1 MPEPGQKTRRWAID
15 TSIVLGALRHK
26 HGACTQL
33 LATIDSTPG
42 IQVVASTLLIA
53 ECIDI
58 HRDPEARKQLEA
70 LLASPTIA
78 WVPVSRALAIRAR
91 QLGRDYAPLKGADA
105 VHLACAIVARAE
117 VLFAKDGDFAKVFG
131 QSIDGTMVLPP
142 DQLPG
147 QQILQH

>member
-1 MPEPGQKTRRWAID
+1 MG
-15 TSIVLGALRHK
+15 
-26 HGACTQL
+26 
-33 LATIDSTPG
+33 
-42 IQVVASTLLIA
+42 
-53 ECIDI
+53 
-58 HRDPEARKQLEA
+58 
-70 LLASPTIA
+70 
-78 WVPVSRALAIRAR
+78 SRALAIRAR